1 MGRMVTR
8 AEPAKAT
15 VLTRQQVTRLLEALA
30 SSSPVSG
37 LTHRFYRY
45 PARFSPDFVAHA
57 IDVFTQP
64 GDYVLDP
71 FMGGGTSLVE
81 ALASGR
87 RVLGCDINPLAGF
100 LTRVKTTPLGQRDV
114 AALVEWVAGLESRTT
129 LNRLVGT
136 PSEWIRYQ
144 RHLPWWLRK
153 TLQLGLATV
162 KELDSRRTR
171 RFAKC
176 SLLKTAQW
184 ALDCRA
190 EIPTREQFLQRH
202 RHDFAEMLGGMAE
215 FGRRTGAVLGSPS
228 EWLARYRRI
237 LVRNAAG
244 LESDHRLPRTW
255 GAPRL
260 ILTSPPY
267 VGVHILYHR
276 WQVRGRR
283 ETPAPYWVIG
293 SRDGK
298 GGSYYNFADRRNK
311 TMMPYLGALAKA
323 FQSISS
329 LMDERS
335 VIVQLVAFADP
346 EQQLPLYLATLSTL
360 GLHAVNLGAKAQV
373 VSREV
378 PNRKWYA
385 DVKGSTAASREFLLV
400 HRLA

>member
-71 FMGGGTSLVE
+71 
-81 ALASGR
+81 
-87 RVLGCDINPLAGF
+87 
-100 LTRVKTTPLGQRDV
+100 
-114 AALVEWVAGLESRTT
+114 
-129 LNRLVGT
+129 
-136 PSEWIRYQ
+136 
-144 RHLPWWLRK
+144 
-153 TLQLGLATV
+153 
-162 KELDSRRTR
+162 RRTR

-244 LESDHRLPRTW
+244 LE
-255 GAPRL
+255 
-260 ILTSPPY
+260 
-267 VGVHILYHR
+267 
-276 WQVRGRR
+276 
-283 ETPAPYWVIG
+283 
-293 SRDGK
+293 
-298 GGSYYNFADRRNK
+298 
-311 TMMPYLGALAKA
+311 
-323 FQSISS
+323 
-329 LMDERS
+329 
-335 VIVQLVAFADP
+335 
-346 EQQLPLYLATLSTL
+346 
-360 GLHAVNLGAKAQV
+360 
-373 VSREV
+373 
-378 PNRKWYA
+378 
-385 DVKGSTAASREFLLV
+385 
-400 HRLA
+400 